1 MKTATRAILILAIL
15 LSTAICQ
22 AEDNR
27 DQDWAEDNPERM
39 CDGCEIDYN
48 DEDIARND
56 FNKVMNGL
64 EMENGWK
71 VMIELKGQHDG
82 FPINAFLYLIL
93 VSVLGFALIAIIIFF
108 CIKIFSGNDVIEDDE
123 EAAIESNPESKER
136 DDALS
141 ISNMETIIH
150 ILKGNIGIGVLTLPM
165 ALRNSGLIFGSLG
178 LIFIA
183 YLCVYCM
190 MLLVN
195 AAHRVRTRTECV
207 PSTYCVK

>member
-1 MKTATRAILILAIL
+1 MGPRHRKRTISTTEILNEVERFSRRTI
-15 LSTAICQ
+15 SIC
-22 AEDNR
+22 A
-27 DQDWAEDNPERM
+27 APP
-39 CDGCEIDYN
+39 
-48 DEDIARND
+48 
-56 FNKVMNGL
+56 
-64 EMENGWK
+64 
-71 VMIELKGQHDG
+71 
-82 FPINAFLYLIL
+82 PII
-93 VSVLGFALIAIIIFF
+93 
-108 CIKIFSGNDVIEDDE
+108 SGNDVIEDDE

-207 PSTYCVK
+207 PSTYCVINDSSISM

>member
-1 MKTATRAILILAIL
+1 MLPQVDIGKGQLPL
-15 LSTAICQ
+15 LEGKMCLLV
-22 AEDNR
+22 DF
-27 DQDWAEDNPERM
+27 PERINFFGPCM
-39 CDGCEIDYN
+39 DFHGLVVPRDDCEIDYN
-48 DEDIARND
+48 DEDIAKND
-56 FNKVMNGL
+56 FNKVMNEL
-64 EMENGWK
+64 E
-71 VMIELKGQHDG
+71 GQHDG
-82 FPINAFLYLIL
+82 FPINASFFLIL
-93 VSVLGFALIAIIIFF
+93 VSVLGFALIAITIFF
-108 CIKIFSGNDVIEDDE
+108 CIKIFSGNHVIEDDE

>member
-1 MKTATRAILILAIL
+1 MKTATGAILILAIL

-27 DQDWAEDNPERM
+27 VQDLAEDNPERM

-56 FNKVMNGL
+56 FNKVMNG
-64 EMENGWK
+64 WK
-71 VMIELKGQHDG
+71 VMNELKGQHDG
-82 FPINAFLYLIL
+82 FPINAFLYLIF
-93 VSVLGFALIAIIIFF
+93 VSVLGFALIAITIFF
-108 CIKIFSGNDVIEDDE
+108 CIKIFSGNNVIEDDE

-207 PSTYCVK
+207 PSTA